1 MAMPPNSTNVKVTLR
16 ATPIGSR
23 VIERLDI
30 PNMDKSAEVRRLAEL
45 GMAAEL
51 AGFSLDGTVLRF
63 GGRVWDLR
71 PELKQAQTAHQ
82 EPVPVKE
89 SASASAVVSLDADGA
104 SHSVAAPVAQ
114 ASGGNGA
121 RHSSLENADAGDSP
135 LRANLR
141 GLSGGA

>member
-1 MAMPPNSTNVKVTLR
+1 MPPNSTYVKVTLR

-71 PELKQAQTAHQ
+71 PELEQARTAHQ

-89 SASASAVVSLDADGA
+89 SASASAVVALNADSA
-104 SHSVAAPVAQ
+104 SHSGELPLAQ

-121 RHSSLENADAGDSP
+121 GDSSLENTDVGDSP

-141 GLSGGA
+141 SLSGGA